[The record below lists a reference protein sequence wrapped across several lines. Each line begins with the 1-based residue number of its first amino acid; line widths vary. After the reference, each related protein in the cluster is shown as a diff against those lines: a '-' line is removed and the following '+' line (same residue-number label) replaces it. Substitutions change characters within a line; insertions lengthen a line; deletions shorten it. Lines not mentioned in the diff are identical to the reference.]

1 MVGRLLGMYSTRIFG
16 GVGIQTHAGL
26 LAMILGVTVVMP
38 LVILTL
44 IPPSVVSPWFALVR
58 VVVLRVC
65 CGWCCCFVPNPQCLP

>member
-1 MVGRLLGMYSTRIFG
+1 
-16 GVGIQTHAGL
+16 VGIQTNTGF
-26 LAMILGVTVVMP
+26 LAMMLGFTVIMP

-65 CGWCCCFVPNPQCLP
+65 CG